1 MKLAHIITSIA
12 MAASASGASA
22 FTVGHYEQLKRV
34 IWLGR

>member
-22 FTVGHYEQLKRV
+22 FTVGHYNPKNRS
-34 IWLGR
+34 WLI